1 MIAVCFLLLIL
12 LLSFTVLTLSNM
24 FHSTME
30 ALDVQALHLKSVS
43 SAQIRNELDTMFSS
57 SLELISAIH
66 SNQVVQHFSLYGKP
80 SSADEHYSLYELH
93 QNISMYSYMVE
104 ANPSLLD
111 FAVYYPRSE
120 VLVNRNSYYRT
131 SSYYDS
137 WYSSQN
143 DISFDEWKGLIASHI
158 AGKFIPSAS
167 NRRIL
172 IYVQS
177 IDNSPVPGANIILV
191 FDRSV
196 IENTLRNLE
205 QEDYKLAIALD
216 GILLSGTLPDEIS
229 EAILSGGSLPENSTW
244 QLSASKSNYL
254 RNISYYIC
262 ENSSSGFIP
271 GLSLRRFYSI
281 AVILLV
287 IITLST
293 AALTLSSILLPI
305 VKRYRESEAPDKS
318 AANGSVTILKDAID
332 FVFSRNADK
341 PADSEWLIVKDS
353 LLDLLMYSEVPR
365 DEIMDTLNRHN
376 IAFIYPYYMLVL
388 LTVSS
393 GVSPD
398 VLPGISHTCNE
409 AARGS
414 ILNACFPIGHRR
426 FAALLNLKEAS
437 TPYKDTVELIRTG
450 IRETTGTEV
459 TAYIGTIQEGSENIY
474 RSYRDAVELSEYK
487 IFTGSNSVLDHNSFT
502 RANDEYYYP
511 MDLELNLISA
521 ISRGDKEKVSSILQN
536 IHEENFVKRQLS
548 PYIARLLLNE
558 LAGTTLK
565 ITRGLEDSFS
575 ENPAAAVLKCDTVE
589 DVFYTLQQ
597 IYLQVCS
604 AQQSDTDGK
613 RKEEFNRYIMLHY
626 TDASFSQRRMADDFG
641 VSQNY
646 LSVQFKN
653 YFGVN
658 MNAYVNTLRVE
669 RAAEFLKETAY
680 PILDVAIMCGFSNGD
695 ALARVFKKK
704 YGITPSDYRSGVT
717 ATGTPAEEDPSP
729 ED

>member
-12 LLSFTVLTLSNM
+12 LLSFTVFTLSNM
-24 FHSTME
+24 FHTTMD
-30 ALDVQALHLKSVS
+30 ALDVQALHLKTVS
-43 SAQIRNELDTMFSS
+43 SSQIRNELDTVFSS
-57 SLELISAIH
+57 AMELISAIH
-66 SNQVVQHFSLYGKP
+66 SNQVVQHFTLYGKP

-93 QNISMYSYMVE
+93 QNVSMYSYMAE
-104 ANPSLLD
+104 SSPSLVD
-111 FAVYYPRSE
+111 FAVYYPRSD

-131 SSYYDS
+131 SSYYSS
-137 WYSSQN
+137 WYSSSA
-143 DISFDEWKGLIASHI
+143 DISFEEWKSLLSSHV
-158 AGKFIPSAS
+158 AGQFILPAS
-167 NRRIL
+167 NGRALVYI
-172 IYVQS
+172 QS
-177 IDNSPVPGANIILV
+177 IDNSPVPGANIILF
-191 FDRSV
+191 FDRSS
-196 IENTLRNLE
+196 IETMLRDLE
-205 QEDYKLAIALD
+205 QDDYKLAILLD
-216 GILLSGTLPDEIS
+216 GILLTGTLPEEVS
-229 EAILSGGSLPENSTW
+229 EAILSGGGLAEDSGW
-244 QLSASKSNYL
+244 QLSSSKSNYS
-254 RNISYYIC
+254 RNIIYYIC
-262 ENSSSGFIP
+262 ENSSSGLIP

-281 AVILLV
+281 SVILLV
-287 IITLST
+287 IITFAT
-293 AALTLSSILLPI
+293 ALLTLSSILLPI
-305 VKRYRESEAPDKS
+305 LKRYRESDVPDK
-318 AANGSVTILKDAID
+318 AGTNGSATILKDAID
-332 FVFSRNADK
+332 FVFSRNTDK
-341 PADSEWLIVKDS
+341 PADSEWTIVKDS
-353 LLDLLMYSEVPR
+353 LLDLLVYSEIPH

-376 IAFIYPYYMLVL
+376 IAFIYPYYVLVL
-388 LTVSS
+388 LSVSS

-398 VLPGISHTCNE
+398 VLTGISHRCNE
-409 AARGS
+409 AASGS

-450 IRETTGTEV
+450 IQETTGTSV

-511 MDLELNLISA
+511 MDVELNLISA

-536 IHEENFVKRQLS
+536 IHEENFVNRNLS

-565 ITRGLEDSFS
+565 ITRGLESSFP
-575 ENPAAAVLKCDTVE
+575 ENPAAAVLKCETVE
-589 DVFYTLQQ
+589 EVFYTLQQ
-597 IYLQVCS
+597 IYLHACAV
-604 AQQSDTDGK
+604 QQPDVDVK

-626 TDASFSQRRMADDFG
+626 TDAGFSQRQMADDFG

-646 LSVQFKN
+646 LSAQFKN

-669 RAAEFLKETAY
+669 RAAEFLKETSY

-695 ALARVFKKK
+695 ALTRVFKKK
-704 YGITPSDYRSGVT
+704 YGITPSDYRSGIST
-717 ATGTPAEEDPSP
+717 ASASPEADVSP